1 MNIDYGCLM
10 RKTQSA
16 EEKNIL
22 FVTTS
27 DIKQRREMGAHPT
40 LRWMTKK
47 IYLPTTRA
55 LLLLRMLTTAKK
67 CGLCLSNKD
76 L

>member
-27 DIKQRREMGAHPT
+27 DIKHRREMGAHPT
-40 LRWMTKK
+40 LRWKDNGSSPHPSMEDKENLFTHHQS
-47 IYLPTTRA
+47 
-55 LLLLRMLTTAKK
+55 TAFT
-67 CGLCLSNKD
+67 
-76 L
+76 